1 MLLTGK
7 PIYVDGHHRPGKIED
22 SAETVDGIV
31 RDPAHGYV
39 AAIGGDIHN
48 YQRYPVSLP
57 DGRSSSTSSAVVA
70 ARSCTRPTRFRA
82 IATCPACSEDD
93 FRCYPLR
100 GDSLAAY
107 SILLNRWIPGYD
119 VVVPPEV
126 APALMSLRLKNLDPT
141 RAEDQDEKV
150 PKDAWRKA
158 SIVFPISHAK
168 ILGPL
173 NTYFSEILDWNKPP
187 PPLFKSFLR
196 VDTRPGEVELRCF
209 GATGCKEH
217 ADDPPLEDWI
227 KGTRGGDGVW
237 TWEVLLD

>member
-1 MLLTGK
+1 
-7 PIYVDGHHRPGKIED
+7 
-22 SAETVDGIV
+22 
-31 RDPAHGYV
+31 
-39 AAIGGDIHN
+39 
-48 YQRYPVSLP
+48 
-57 DGRSSSTSSAVVA
+57 
-70 ARSCTRPTRFRA
+70 
-82 IATCPACSEDD
+82 
-93 FRCYPLR
+93 
-100 GDSLAAY
+100 
-107 SILLNRWIPGYD
+107 
-119 VVVPPEV
+119 
-126 APALMSLRLKNLDPT
+126 MSLRLKNLDPT

-173 NTYFSEILDWNKPP
+173 NTSTSPRSSTGTSPRAAVE
-187 PPLFKSFLR
+187 SFLR